1 MEKIKQIV
9 PVALLVTICLSLMAC
24 DGISR
29 LRSFFHPEESPQ
41 GFEGSTSLGLT
52 ISPDKDLSIFLDGE
66 LVGHASPYSARFLP
80 AGPHRLLIEAKGHHP
95 FSLVFTLAEEQT
107 LEFPVALRPM
117 KEEAKPAAQA
127 ENTGGPALGPDI
139 KPALVLINNGQNVPT
154 TIDGETVT
162 QAHKLKRFW
171 GNISAGAF
179 SIQYRYD
186 QFGRLEIN
194 LPGYPARWVVNDK
207 EVTPGSTHPFYQG
220 KMVIIEERTGEPPR
234 RFTLVRQ

>member
-1 MEKIKQIV
+1 MEKIKRII
-9 PVALLVTICLSLMAC
+9 PLALLVTFCLSLMAC

-41 GFEGSTSLGLT
+41 GFEGSTSLGLNIT
-52 ISPDKDLSIFLDGE
+52 PSQDLNIFLDGE
-66 LVGHASPYSARFLP
+66 LVGHTSPYAARFLP

-95 FSLVFTLAEEQT
+95 FSLVFDLAEQQA
-107 LEFPVALRPM
+107 LNFPIELRPL
-117 KEEAKPAAQA
+117 KKAVTDQKNVETA
-127 ENTGGPALGPDI
+127 GGPALGPDI
-139 KPALVLINNGQNVPT
+139 KPALILVQNGQDVPT
-154 TIDGETVT
+154 TIDAEPVT
-162 QAHKLKRFW
+162 AAHQLKRFW
-171 GNISAGAF
+171 GNISAGTF
-179 SIQYRYD
+179 SIHYRYD

-220 KMVIIEERTGEPPR
+220 KMTIIEERSGEPPR